1 MEKSILPKWVAHAD
15 WSINRRKRW
24 LAEANLVEGVYHLKA
39 ARPLQHADY
48 VLDSDDLLLGVD
60 FPLGLPLA
68 YAKAIGV
75 ASFRAFIES
84 VRRGE
89 HDSFFEVADS
99 AENISLARP
108 FYPKRPGGTKQQ
120 HLLDGLGF
128 ANKRDLYRWCDRE
141 TDKRRAGA
149 NIFWTMGANQIGKGM
164 LAGWRE
170 LLLPNW
176 DNITL
181 WPFDGSLTELAFGP
195 NAKPVVA
202 EAYPGEFYHH
212 FGMFAQRGSKR
223 SQAVRQ
229 HEGTK
234 LLGWAERQRV
244 TISAELQTQI
254 TSGFGPK
261 PDGEDPFDAVVGL
274 FGMLN
279 VVLNNQADIPKLP
292 DFVYEVEGWVFGQT
306 ELPKQSVRL
315 HNNKV
320 AE

>member
-1 MEKSILPKWVAHAD
+1 MEKSTLPNRVAHAD

-24 LAEANLVEGVYHLKA
+24 LAEAHLADGVYHLEA
-39 ARPLQHADY
+39 ARPLQYADY
-48 VLDSDDLLLGVD
+48 VLDGGDLLLGVD

-75 ASFRAFIES
+75 NSFRAFIES

-89 HDSFFEVADS
+89 RSPFFEVADS
-99 AENISLARP
+99 AENISLDRP
-108 FYPKRPGGTKQQ
+108 FYPQRPGSTKQQ

-128 ANKRDLYRWCDRE
+128 AHKSDLYRWCDRE

-170 LLLPNW
+170 LVLPNW
-176 DNITL
+176 TQVAL
-181 WPFDGSLTELAFGP
+181 WPFDGSLGEMSFGR
-195 NAKPVVA
+195 NSKPIIA

-212 FGMFAQRGSKR
+212 FGMFARRGSKR
-223 SQAVRQ
+223 AQVVRQ
-229 HEGTK
+229 REGAQ
-234 LLGWAERQRV
+234 LLRWAAGQRV
-244 TISAELQTQI
+244 VISAELHTQI
-254 TSGFGPK
+254 ASGFGPK

-279 VVLNNQADIPKLP
+279 VVLGNQPTMPNLPGFVRDI
-292 DFVYEVEGWVFGQT
+292 EGWVFGQT
-306 ELPKQSVRL
+306 DLPKQT
-315 HNNKV
+315 
-320 AE
+320 